1 WLHKAAPFTEDDA
14 GSGVR
19 AGDELTPELFERLL
33 AEEYE
38 KLLRADDRDVHE
50 DSKQTTLPVSRE
62 LLGRYV
68 GHEQK
73 LPWLIDLLNLTIED
87 EDVEAARRRLDR
99 FIAAFTERRER
110 VTENVDFEVRA

>member
-1 WLHKAAPFTEDDA
+1 DDA
-14 GSGVR
+14 ATGVR

-62 LLGRYV
+62 LLDRYV
-68 GHEQK
+68 RHEAK
-73 LPWLIDLLNLTIED
+73 LPWLIDLLNLNLEN
-87 EDVEAARRRLDR
+87 EDVEEARRRLDR
-99 FIAAFTERRER
+99 FVSTFTERLDR
-110 VTENVDFEVRA
+110 VTENVDFDEGV